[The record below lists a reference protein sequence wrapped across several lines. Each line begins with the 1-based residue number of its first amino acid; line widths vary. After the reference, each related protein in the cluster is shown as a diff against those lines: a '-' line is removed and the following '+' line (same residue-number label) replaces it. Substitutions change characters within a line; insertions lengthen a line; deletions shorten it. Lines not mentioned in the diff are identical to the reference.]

1 MASGSKMISPKSSKQ
16 VEAEEEVADGRF
28 EIGDDSDLENDEE
41 LSLDNLREPPPP
53 YEISGDDSNSHGP
66 PAQEPRHGESG
77 VLREEISSPEE
88 PQAEESRTAR
98 EHVVRKGDT
107 VRSLALKYNLD
118 PYDLITLNKLP
129 HSAMHMSPN
138 LLQTRKSVLLSQP
151 RADRGQQGGNEQDDE
166 QRTRER
172 QVKRFQILTKTPDPG
187 IAKAYLAVQ
196 NLDDSI
202 SLSEPSSVLFE
213 AFDGDYENSV
223 QADNKPVN
231 SQEKFKQ
238 KGKVTIEGRAVD
250 RYYSDEE
257 WAARVA
263 REDRDEAERKRRGGA
278 LSGLKGILGGKA
290 DKGKASAVRKGN
302 YIQGAPWIESR

>member
-1 MASGSKMISPKSSKQ
+1 MSGPT
-16 VEAEEEVADGRF
+16 
-28 EIGDDSDLENDEE
+28 
-41 LSLDNLREPPPP
+41 SLDSLSN
-53 YEISGDDSNSHGP
+53 ISLHP
-66 PAQEPRHGESG
+66 
-77 VLREEISSPEE
+77 
-88 PQAEESRTAR
+88 
-98 EHVVRKGDT
+98 
-107 VRSLALKYNLD
+107 
-118 PYDLITLNKLP
+118 
-129 HSAMHMSPN
+129 
-138 LLQTRKSVLLSQP
+138 
-151 RADRGQQGGNEQDDE
+151 
-166 QRTRER
+166 
-172 QVKRFQILTKTPDPG
+172 RFQILTKTPDPG

-223 QADNKPVN
+223 QADDKPVD
-231 SQEKFKQ
+231 SQEKCKQ

-290 DKGKASAVRKGN
+290 DKGKASVVRKGT

>member
-1 MASGSKMISPKSSKQ
+1 MSGST
-16 VEAEEEVADGRF
+16 
-28 EIGDDSDLENDEE
+28 
-41 LSLDNLREPPPP
+41 SLDSLSN
-53 YEISGDDSNSHGP
+53 ISLHP
-66 PAQEPRHGESG
+66 
-77 VLREEISSPEE
+77 
-88 PQAEESRTAR
+88 
-98 EHVVRKGDT
+98 
-107 VRSLALKYNLD
+107 
-118 PYDLITLNKLP
+118 
-129 HSAMHMSPN
+129 
-138 LLQTRKSVLLSQP
+138 
-151 RADRGQQGGNEQDDE
+151 
-166 QRTRER
+166 
-172 QVKRFQILTKTPDPG
+172 RFQILTKTPDPG

-223 QADNKPVN
+223 QADDKPVD
-231 SQEKFKQ
+231 SQEKCKQ